1 MPVPQVNRAGARL
14 RRWLNALGAWALP
27 ARCPL
32 CGAGIAEDDALCA
45 GCRADLAGNDPCCAR
60 CAEPLVRAEPACGRC
75 LRRPPGFDR
84 AFAGFRYAWPLDG
97 LVTRFKFGGDL
108 AAGRTLARLL
118 AERVREADLPRPD
131 LLVPVPL
138 HDGRLRQRGHDQA
151 LELARDLGRAL
162 QLPVAGGLLRRTR
175 ATLAQTDLD
184 APGRRRNVRGAFAV
198 DPRAGARHGGG
209 RALAL
214 VDDVMTTGST
224 LGECAAALRRAGYGP
239 IQAWVV
245 ARAPARR

>member
-1 MPVPQVNRAGARL
+1 MPAAQVNRAGDRL
-14 RRWLNALGAWALP
+14 RRWLHAFGAWALP

-32 CGAGIAEDDALCA
+32 CAAGIAEGEGLCA
-45 GCRADLAGNDPCCAR
+45 GCRADLVGNEPCCAR
-60 CAEPLVRAEPACGRC
+60 CAEPLVRAEPVCGRC
-75 LRRPPGFDR
+75 LRRPPGYDR

-118 AERVREADLPRPD
+118 AERVRAADLPRPD

-138 HDGRLRQRGHDQA
+138 HDARLRERGHDQA

-162 QLPVAGGLLRRTR
+162 QVPVAADLLRRIRATR
-175 ATLAQTDLD
+175 AQTELD
-184 APGRRRNVRGAFAV
+184 APGRRRNVRGAFAL
-198 DPRAGARHGGG
+198 DLRACARRGSGLS
-209 RALAL
+209 LAL

-224 LGECAAALRRAGYGP
+224 LSACGATLRRAGYGP
-239 IQAWVV
+239 VQAWVV
-245 ARAPARR
+245 ARAPGRR